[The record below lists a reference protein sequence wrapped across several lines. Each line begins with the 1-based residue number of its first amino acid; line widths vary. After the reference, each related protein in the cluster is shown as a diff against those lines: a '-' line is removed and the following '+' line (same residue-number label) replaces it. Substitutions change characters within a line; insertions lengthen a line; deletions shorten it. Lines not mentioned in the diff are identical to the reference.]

1 MQHCGRYR
9 LGGGDH
15 GARIRIEQV
24 GLRCRRCTPG
34 TLIRAGF
41 GVIQNELE
49 LAIET
54 HERHPNH

>member
-1 MQHCGRYR
+1 M
-9 LGGGDH
+9 
-15 GARIRIEQV
+15 V
-24 GLRCRRCTPG
+24 GV
-34 TLIRAGF
+34 IRAGF